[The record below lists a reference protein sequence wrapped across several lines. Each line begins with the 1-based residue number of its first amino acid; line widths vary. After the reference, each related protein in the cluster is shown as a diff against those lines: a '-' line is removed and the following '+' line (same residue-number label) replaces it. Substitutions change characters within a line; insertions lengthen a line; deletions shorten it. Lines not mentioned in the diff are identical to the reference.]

1 LPELPEVES
10 IKNGL
15 RPLVAGRRITA
26 VEVFRAGAV
35 KSLPVEDFCRGLAGN
50 RILGVE
56 RRGKFLIFPLDDR
69 RYLIAHLRMTG
80 VLLWDG
86 GDVPYVSARFHL
98 EGGHVLV
105 FQDRRGLGKLWL
117 VEGPDT
123 VVGGLGPEPL
133 QPEFSPEALRERLKK
148 RSAPIKAL
156 LLDQHFLAGL
166 GNMYADEVL
175 FRARVHPLKR
185 ARDLS
190 PAETARLHRAVREV
204 LSRGIALKG
213 ASVDTYRLP
222 DGGKGSAHSAFQVAH
237 RRGLPC
243 PVCSTPIE
251 RISLRGRGAYFC
263 PKCQNR
269 LLDIPL

>member
-1 LPELPEVES
+1 LPELPEVET
-10 IKNGL
+10 IKEGL
-15 RPLVAGRRITA
+15 RPKLAGRKILG
-26 VEVFRAGAV
+26 VEVLRAGAV
-35 KSLPVEDFCRGLAGN
+35 EAPPAEDFCRGLAGN

-56 RRGKFLIFPLDDR
+56 RRGKYLLFPLEDC
-69 RYLIAHLRMTG
+69 RYLIVHLRMTG

-86 GDVPYVSARFHL
+86 RDVPYVSARLAL
-98 EGGHVLV
+98 EGGHCLV

-117 VEGPDT
+117 VGDPAE

-133 QPEFSPEALRERLKK
+133 GPEFTPRAFEERLRK

-166 GNMYADEVL
+166 GSMYADEAL
-175 FRARVHPLKR
+175 FQASVHPLKR
-185 ARDLS
+185 AKDLS
-190 PAETARLHRAVREV
+190 QGDTARLYRAIKDV
-204 LSRGIALKG
+204 LRAGIARGG

-222 DGGKGSAHSAFQVAH
+222 DGGEGGAHLAFNVAH

-263 PKCQNR
+263 PRCQKK
-269 LLDIPL
+269 